1 MGKVDDV
8 KGRTAYS
15 ALLVEFLQ
23 EHCYV
28 EKKKKRKKGRE
39 AFVKFF
45 FLILAMKLV
54 RCHQDCRIEIP

>member
-15 ALLVEFLQ
+15 ALLVVFLQ

-28 EKKKKRKKGRE
+28 EKKKKKMKKGKRSIC
-39 AFVKFF
+39 VI
-45 FLILAMKLV
+45 FLPNPG
-54 RCHQDCRIEIP
+54 HEISQVPPGLQN